1 MTAQF
6 HGQVVAPCE
15 GSLQREQEW
24 LVWLEEDSMHE
35 PLTLNKTQ
43 MDMLALLM
51 RWPFDQ
57 LMMVGQSAQLEE
69 EWQVLAQWPK
79 FPHLRQRVCFGSQK
93 EQVGYG
99 DPGFSGLG

>member
-1 MTAQF
+1 
-6 HGQVVAPCE
+6 
-15 GSLQREQEW
+15 
-24 LVWLEEDSMHE
+24 VWLEEDSMHE

-57 LMMVGQSAQLEE
+57 LMMVGKSAQLEE

-79 FPHLRQRVCFGSQK
+79 FPHLRQRWFLGHKRSRLGVVTQVSQA
-93 EQVGYG
+93 
-99 DPGFSGLG
+99 